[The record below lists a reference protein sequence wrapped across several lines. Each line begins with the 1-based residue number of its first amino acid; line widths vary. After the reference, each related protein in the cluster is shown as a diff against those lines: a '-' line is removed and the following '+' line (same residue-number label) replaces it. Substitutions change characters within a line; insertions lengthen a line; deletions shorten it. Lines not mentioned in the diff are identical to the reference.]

1 MARLKFKPGDKV
13 LFDFAG
19 TRMSGTFIREKK
31 VTYGTVVREYYV
43 CEGGDGMIYPIDK
56 TKVYKDE

>member
-1 MARLKFKPGDKV
+1 MAKLKFKTGDKV

-19 TRMSGTFIREKK
+19 TRMSGKFLNLKK

-56 TKVYKDE
+56 SKVYKDE

>member
-1 MARLKFKPGDKV
+1 MAKLKFKTGDKV

-19 TRMSGTFIREKK
+19 TRMGGTFIQEKK
-31 VTYGTVVREYYV
+31 MTYGTVVREYYM
-43 CEGGDGMIYPIDK
+43 CEGEKGTIYPVDK